1 MNKIRFHSSS
11 VSVRRNVMIL
21 KCYLNILRN
30 KIKPVHIASSS
41 INSVKEWDDIVHR
54 SQPTV
59 VKNLASN
66 WPALS
71 DSSRRWQ
78 NLKLLSERV
87 LEDTIVPVE
96 IGSNYMD
103 PNIQKQDIL
112 LKSYLQFL
120 DKQASQTSS
129 KYIPRVYL
137 AQHQLNEIPVMK
149 DDVLIPDICK
159 TLKGHMYNS
168 NIWFGGPQGTISPCH
183 YDPFHNILVQIFG
196 EKTVTLAASSY
207 SKELY
212 PAVGTVQK
220 NTSLIDFDSPDYK
233 KHPLFQDVEL
243 FQVTLMEGDALYIP
257 FKWWHH
263 CKTNGM
269 SCSVNFWWL

>member
-1 MNKIRFHSSS
+1 
-11 VSVRRNVMIL
+11 MIW
-21 KCYLNILRN
+21 KRYLNVIRN
-30 KIKPVHIASSS
+30 QINPVQIATSS
-41 INSVKEWDDIVHR
+41 INSVKEWEDIVNR
-54 SQPTV
+54 SQPIIF
-59 VKNLASN
+59 KNLASH
-66 WPALS
+66 WPAVS
-71 DSSRRWQ
+71 DSSRCWQ

-87 LEDTIVPVE
+87 LDDTIVPIE
-96 IGSNYMD
+96 IGSSYMD

-120 DKQASQTSS
+120 EKQTWQTRPE
-129 KYIPRVYL
+129 KDIPRVYL

-149 DDVLIPDICK
+149 DDVQIPDICK

-183 YDPFHNILVQIFG
+183 HDPFHNILVQIFG
-196 EKTVTLAASSY
+196 EKTVTLAAPSY
-207 SKELY
+207 TKEMY

-243 FQVTLMEGDALYIP
+243 FQVTLMAGDALYIP

-263 CKTNGM
+263 CKTNAM